1 MLDEKDE
8 SRQEGKESVY
18 VMSVMRKYQG
28 AAQVRR
34 RSRKQESAVPYE
46 VPSSLS
52 RKAVKFL
59 EAVWQRGGGVIEE
72 SKLIRQSGLSH
83 GSICAARR
91 ELIAAGLLQLGKVG
105 RKTSF
110 VLVTPPAGTPP
121 AEMPSAETMQAE
133 TPPGSLAEGQKAFD
147 ADEEAADRSGG
158 RGSRA
163 EAAPASA
170 SAQENQGETVGISV
184 SSQQRKA
191 EAFASFRPGMPR
203 VVGGFADFDD
213 WTDNLMNELGDCLDI
228 SQSLVDAEL
237 YTVFSHRYGQ
247 EDCYTVQETEAGI
260 VVE

>member
-1 MLDEKDE
+1 
-8 SRQEGKESVY
+8 
-18 VMSVMRKYQG
+18 MSVMKKYQG

-72 SKLIRQSGLSH
+72 SRLMRQTGLSH

-110 VLVTPPAGTPP
+110 VLVTPPAGASP
-121 AEMPSAETMQAE
+121 AEMPPAGTPPAGTPLAEM
-133 TPPGSLAEGQKAFD
+133 PPGSLAEGQKGPR
-147 ADEEAADRSGG
+147 EAAESDPSADRKDN
-158 RGSRA
+158 
-163 EAAPASA
+163 ASA
-170 SAQENQGETVGISV
+170 SAQENQSETVGTVV
-184 SSQQRKA
+184 SSRQGKA

-203 VVGGFADFDD
+203 VVGVFADFDD
-213 WTDNLMNELGDCLDI
+213 WTDSLMNELGDCLDI
-228 SQSLVDAEL
+228 SQSLVDAES

-247 EDCYTVQETEAGI
+247 EDCYTVRESGAGI